1 MGTCSW
7 NNFYLKYLRQCFC
20 TCKST
25 LYKPS
30 TPRIIILDVKL
41 LISLKKNQKTMGSF
55 LVADSSVFLSNC
67 ESFAHSPLT
76 FQL

>member
-1 MGTCSW
+1 
-7 NNFYLKYLRQCFC
+7 
-20 TCKST
+20 
-25 LYKPS
+25 
-30 TPRIIILDVKL
+30 LDVKL